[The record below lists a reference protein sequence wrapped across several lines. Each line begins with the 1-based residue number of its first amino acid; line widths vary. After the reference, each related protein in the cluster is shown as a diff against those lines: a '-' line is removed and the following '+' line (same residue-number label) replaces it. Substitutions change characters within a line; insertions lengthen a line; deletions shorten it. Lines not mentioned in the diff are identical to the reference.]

1 LRLAALCYKVSMGQ
15 PVQKL
20 IFALALI
27 LAIAGTFVFGFRA
40 GRHARHIHWQNEP
53 IHAWMSV
60 PFIAHTHH
68 VRPEIL
74 YQAIGL
80 PPHQRDRRPLRLI
93 AREEKRPVAD
103 IIRDLESAIANA
115 PRSDPE
121 EKAPTPK
128 GP

>member
-1 LRLAALCYKVSMGQ
+1 MLTHGGSVARTRSGYIVSMGR
-15 PVQKL
+15 PSQKL

-27 LAIAGTFVFGFRA
+27 VAIAGTFVFGFRA
-40 GRHARHIHWQNEP
+40 GRHARRIHWQNEP

-68 VRPEIL
+68 VPPEIL

-80 PPHQRDRRPLRLI
+80 PPHQPDRRPLRRI

-103 IIRDLESAIANA
+103 LIRDLESAIANA
-115 PRSDPE
+115 P
-121 EKAPTPK
+121 K

>member
-1 LRLAALCYKVSMGQ
+1 MGQ
-15 PVQKL
+15 PLRKL
-20 IFALALI
+20 IIAVALI
-27 LAIAGTFVFGFRA
+27 VAIAGTFVFGFRA
-40 GRHARHIHWQNEP
+40 GRHVRRIRWQNEP
-53 IHAWMSV
+53 IRPWMSV

-80 PPHQRDRRPLRLI
+80 PPDQRDRRPLRRI

-103 IIRDLESAIANA
+103 MIRDLESAIASA
-115 PRSDPE
+115 PR
-121 EKAPTPK
+121 

>member
-1 LRLAALCYKVSMGQ
+1 MGQ
-15 PVQKL
+15 PSQKL

-40 GRHARHIHWQNEP
+40 GAHARYIRWQNEP
-53 IHAWMSV
+53 VLGWMSV

-68 VRPEIL
+68 VSPEIL

-80 PPHQRDRRPLRLI
+80 PPHQRDRRPLRRI
-93 AREEKRPVAD
+93 ARDQKRPLAD
-103 IIRDLESAIANA
+103 MIRNLESAIANA
-115 PRSDPE
+115 PRTNAE
-121 EKAPTPK
+121 TKAPVPK